1 MRTASATISIDCNYA
16 KDTSNDAKEAYMKY
30 KLNEF
35 TTTWDEAALET
46 LGSEFN
52 MMDLLAAQAIT
63 ASNGSSILDYVV
75 FDLNTTINVP
85 DAVVQE
91 VKYFKAPWD
100 E

>member
-1 MRTASATISIDCNYA
+1 MI
-16 KDTSNDAKEAYMKY
+16 Y

-35 TTTWDEAALET
+35 TNMWDEAALET

-52 MMDLLAAQAIT
+52 MMDLLSAQSIT
-63 ASNGSSILDYVV
+63 ASDGSSILDYVI
-75 FDLNTTINVP
+75 FDSNTEINVP
-85 DAVVQE
+85 DSVVQD

>member
-1 MRTASATISIDCNYA
+1 MI
-16 KDTSNDAKEAYMKY
+16 Y

-35 TTTWDEAALET
+35 TNMWDEAALET

-52 MMDLLAAQAIT
+52 MMDLLYAQSIT
-63 ASNGSSILDYVV
+63 ASDGSSILDYVV
-75 FDLNTTINVP
+75 FDSNTKINVP
-85 DAVVQE
+85 DDVVQE

>member
-1 MRTASATISIDCNYA
+1 MI
-16 KDTSNDAKEAYMKY
+16 Y

-35 TTTWDEAALET
+35 TNMWDEAALET

-52 MMDLLAAQAIT
+52 MMDLLSAQSIT
-63 ASNGSSILDYVV
+63 ASDGSSILDYVV
-75 FDLNTTINVP
+75 FDSNTKINVP
-85 DAVVQE
+85 DSVVQE

>member
-1 MRTASATISIDCNYA
+1 
-16 KDTSNDAKEAYMKY
+16 MKY

-35 TTTWDEAALET
+35 TTMWDEAAIET

-52 MMDLLAAQAIT
+52 MMDLLAAQPIT

-75 FDLNTTINVP
+75 FDLNTEINVP
-85 DAVVQE
+85 DEVAQE

>member
-1 MRTASATISIDCNYA
+1 
-16 KDTSNDAKEAYMKY
+16 MKY

-35 TTTWDEAALET
+35 TTMWDEAALET

-52 MMDLLAAQAIT
+52 MMDLLAAQFIT

-75 FDLNTTINVP
+75 FDLNAEINVP
-85 DAVVQE
+85 DVVVQE

>member
-1 MRTASATISIDCNYA
+1 
-16 KDTSNDAKEAYMKY
+16 MKY

-35 TTTWDEAALET
+35 TTMWDEAALET

-52 MMDLLAAQAIT
+52 MMYLLAAQDIT

-75 FDLNTTINVP
+75 FDPNTEINVP
-85 DAVVQE
+85 DSVAQE

>member
-1 MRTASATISIDCNYA
+1 MTAVISIDYNNTY
-16 KDTSNDAKEAYMKY
+16 DTLTHTKEVYMKY

-35 TTTWDEAALET
+35 ATMWDEAALET

-52 MMDLLAAQAIT
+52 MMDLLAAQSIT

-75 FDLNTTINVP
+75 FDLNTEINVP

>member
-1 MRTASATISIDCNYA
+1 MI
-16 KDTSNDAKEAYMKY
+16 Y

-35 TTTWDEAALET
+35 TNMWDEAALET

-52 MMDLLAAQAIT
+52 MMGLLSAQSIT
-63 ASNGSSILDYVV
+63 ASDGSSILDYVV
-75 FDLNTTINVP
+75 FDSNTEINVP
-85 DAVVQE
+85 DSVVQE